1 MNNVKLVLPEHFLF
15 STNIKIRITDLNYG
29 GHVGNDTFLSLIHEA
44 RQQFLRSFGYGELHF
59 EGAGLIMV
67 NAVIEFKSE
76 LNFADEV
83 EIYVAATDFTRSG
96 FDLYY
101 KMEIVRA
108 TGNVLAGKVKTGM
121 LCYDYAA
128 KKVVSVPEAAK
139 ARLSN
144 V

>member
-1 MNNVKLVLPEHFLF
+1 MNRVKITLPEQFSF
-15 STNIKIRITDLNYG
+15 STKIKIRITDLNYG

-44 RQQFLRSFGYGELHF
+44 RQQFLQSHGYGELQF
-59 EGAGLIMV
+59 AGVGLIM
-67 NAVIEFKSE
+67 ADAMIEFKSE
-76 LNFADEV
+76 LNFADEL
-83 EIYVAATDFTRSG
+83 EIYVTATEFTRSG

>member
-108 TGNVLAGKVKTGM
+108 TGNVLAGKAKTGM
-121 LCYDYAA
+121 LCYDYTA
-128 KKVVSVPEAAK
+128 KKIVTVPEAAK